1 MAKYVIDLDRLEI
14 YEAGAILLTL
24 LACPGAKDAK
34 DTDEVRGGFHQ
45 TLCSMALQAQALI
58 DPEWARS
65 PQSIKP
71 LYLLRSDR
79 DIARDLKLLGRRL
92 RDRAVA
98 ARMAIA
104 FLKEVETGEPPR
116 LPAGLT
122 RLSINELSKLVLP
135 DSGQRD
141 PENVESRIWRP
152 SRPVIHLAAATQ
164 VLMQMTERAIKRQ
177 LTFWDVLF
185 NQDVIE
191 WVVTAAKRYERLIGR
206 STRMHVDPKLLIRVR
221 LATK

>member
-1 MAKYVIDLDRLEI
+1 MTKHVIDFDRLEV
-14 YEAGAILLTL
+14 YEAGATLLTL
-24 LACPGAKDAK
+24 LACPSAK
-34 DTDEVRGGFHQ
+34 DTDEVRGGFHA
-45 TLCSMALQAQALI
+45 TLCSLALQVQAVI
-58 DPEWARS
+58 QPEWARS

-71 LYLLRSDR
+71 LYFLRSDR
-79 DIARDLKLLGRRL
+79 DIARDLKLLARRL

-104 FLKEVETGEPPR
+104 FLKEAETGEPPT
-116 LPAGLT
+116 LPEGLK

-141 PENVESRIWRP
+141 PENIETRIWRP

-164 VLMQMTERAIKRQ
+164 VLMQMTERAIKRR

-185 NQDVIE
+185 NRDVIE
-191 WVVTAAKRYERLIGR
+191 WLVTAAETYEGLIGR
-206 STRMHVDPKLLIRVR
+206 STRMHVDPELLIRVR
-221 LATK
+221 LAGR